1 MENDP
6 FPDIVVSSF
15 DILDEV
21 EHRQQCTRCCR
32 SRKYF
37 CYTCLRPLPSLA
49 NKIPCVRV
57 SNLISI

>member
-1 MENDP
+1 MENNP

-15 DILDEV
+15 DVLDETV
-21 EHRQQCTRCCR
+21 HRQQCIQCSR

-37 CYTCLRPLPSLA
+37 CYTCLRPLPSLV

-57 SNLISI
+57 SNLTF